1 MRKLLKES
9 EKSMAATFLLGL
21 NPELRR
27 TIKLEF
33 SKEPEDK
40 KTLLN
45 YAERAGQVD
54 SVVVG
59 ADGPSRERSVYE
71 SLPNISDRCLTYS

>member
-1 MRKLLKES
+1 MGKLLKES

-27 TIKLEF
+27 TIELEF
-33 SKEPEDK
+33 SKKPKDK

-45 YAERAGQVD
+45 YAERAG
-54 SVVVG
+54 
-59 ADGPSRERSVYE
+59 
-71 SLPNISDRCLTYS
+71 